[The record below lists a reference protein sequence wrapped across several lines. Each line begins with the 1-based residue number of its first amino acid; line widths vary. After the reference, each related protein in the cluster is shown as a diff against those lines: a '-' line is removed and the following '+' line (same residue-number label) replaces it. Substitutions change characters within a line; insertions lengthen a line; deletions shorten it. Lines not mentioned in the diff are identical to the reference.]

1 MSWSTSAFALKG
13 EEEEEEEEEK
23 TESEHAVAGD
33 PGWGGGR
40 CGSW

>member
-13 EEEEEEEEEK
+13 EEEQEEEAEEEEK
-23 TESEHAVAGD
+23 TESEHA
-33 PGWGGGR
+33 WGGAGGR